1 MTFDRRHKNILF
13 SILLFA
19 SLCLLLFAINWD
31 TDFAA
36 AGLTFATDTVAIVV
50 GLFFILLKLLKVTV
64 SRTNFVYSY
73 FGVINLI
80 LGLLSFIIMFFYK
93 SFTVGLI
100 LLISTQMFIGL
111 FILKDIFRRE
121 KLQS

>member
-1 MTFDRRHKNILF
+1 MTFDKRHKNILF
-13 SILLFA
+13 SILLFV
-19 SLCLLLFAINWD
+19 SLCLLLFKINWD
-31 TDFAA
+31 TDFAV

-64 SRTNFVYSY
+64 SRTNFIYSY
-73 FGVINLI
+73 FGVLNSI
-80 LGLLSFIIMFFYK
+80 LGFLSLSIMIFYK

-100 LLISTQMFIGL
+100 LLILTQIFIGL

-121 KLQS
+121 K